1 MNRSAVVAL
10 GLLVCAPRQGEA
22 QGAAAGAK
30 LPAAQV
36 TAEAQIQGLGS
47 LERRALE
54 LALAARG
61 LRVEPA
67 PAGKKVRFIH
77 VVNLPVFGVEDG
89 FLRWFNVFHVTSR
102 EHMVRR
108 EVLVEPGQPWEE
120 DRVDETR
127 RRLRD
132 PLFSTLAVVVPVRA
146 EGGDGQVDMLVV
158 TRDIWSLRL
167 NSRYEIQ
174 ESVLSELSLSL
185 AENNLF
191 GMRKQVAVVFDMN
204 LGSYTI
210 GPQYVDRN
218 IAGTH
223 LQLLT
228 KVDAVFNRYSSDFE
242 GTQSFTSFAYPL
254 WSLEREWAA
263 GIEITH
269 FDAIRRSFLGP
280 DLRTYTTAEGVVLP
294 WEYDER
300 DLDIESIVTRQLG
313 RGVKHRVSVGHR
325 LDVQR
330 PEVRDD
336 FPRDEAARAEFEAE
350 VLPRSERSSA
360 AFARYS
366 AFTPIYTVYRN
377 LDSFDLAEDQRLGPE
392 VIVEGGS
399 ALEALGSEVDFL
411 FGSLSAAWAFDV
423 AGDGLVRASAGTS
436 ARRQDGETIDILRTA
451 TVVAAAPRF
460 FGLRL
465 AARATWSRRYDETNN
480 RFFTIG
486 GDSGLRGYTIAAFS
500 GTGAHPVR
508 GLFNLELRSLAVP
521 IWVTRVG
528 ALLFYD
534 AGHAAN
540 CYRGCERNFV
550 IHQDVGAGFRVLI
563 PHLQPYVFRFD
574 WALPLTGSTAGF
586 PGRFVAGVN
595 QVF

>member
-1 MNRSAVVAL
+1 MIRSAVVAL
-10 GLLVCAPRQGEA
+10 GLLVCAPRQTEA
-22 QGAAAGAK
+22 QGAATDV
-30 LPAAQV
+30 PAAQV
-36 TAEAQIQGLGS
+36 SAGAQIEGLGS

-54 LALAARG
+54 LALRARG
-61 LRVEPA
+61 LEVEPA
-67 PAGKKVRFIH
+67 PAGKTLRLVH
-77 VVNLPVFGVEDG
+77 VVNLPVFGPEDG
-89 FLRWFNVFHVTSR
+89 FLAWFNVFHRTSR
-102 EHMVRR
+102 EYMVRR
-108 EVLVEPGQPWEE
+108 EVLVEPGQPWVE

-132 PLFSTLAVVVPVRA
+132 PLFSTLAVIVPVRA
-146 EGGDGQVDMLVV
+146 AGDGQVDMLVV

-174 ESVLSELSLSL
+174 ESVLTELSLSL

-191 GMRKQVAVVFDMN
+191 GLRKQIAVVFDMN

-210 GPQYVDRN
+210 GPQYVDKN

-223 LQLLT
+223 LQLLSRL
-228 KVDAVFNRYSSDFE
+228 DAIFNRYSSEFE
-242 GTQSFTSFAYPL
+242 GTQSYNLFAYPL
-254 WSLEREWAA
+254 WSLDREWGAS
-263 GIEITH
+263 IEMAH
-269 FDAIRRSFLGP
+269 FDGIRRAFLGP
-280 DLRTYTTAEGVVLP
+280 DIRTYTTAEGAVLP

-300 DLDIESIVTRQLG
+300 DLDIETTVTRQLG
-313 RGVKHRVSVGHR
+313 QGIKHRISAGHR

-330 PEVRDD
+330 PEVRDV
-336 FPRDEAARAEFEAE
+336 FPGDQAARDEFEAE

-360 AFARYS
+360 AFLRYTM
-366 AFTPIYTVYRN
+366 FTPIYTVYRN

-392 VIVEGGS
+392 LIVEGGS

-411 FGSLSAAWAFDV
+411 YGSLSAAWALDL

-451 TVVAAAPRF
+451 TLIAAAPRF

-465 AARATWSRRYDETNN
+465 AGRATWSRRYDETSN
-480 RFFTIG
+480 RFFTLG
-486 GDSGLRGYTIAAFS
+486 GDSGLRGYTIGAFA
-500 GTGAHPVR
+500 GTGANPVR
-508 GLFNLELRSLAVP
+508 ALFNLELRSQAVP

-586 PGRFVAGVN
+586 PGRFIAGVN
-595 QVF
+595 QIF